1 MAVIKQNRF
10 VVIQI
15 SCYFTNV
22 QQFGF
27 MVNYLTTKI
36 IRDTKERIHMTSR
49 VVEQFLQLVQ
59 IDSET
64 KHEEVI
70 APVLVSLLE
79 ELGFDVLQDDAHTRN
94 GHGAGNIIATLKG
107 NKDGVDPIYF
117 TTHMDTVVPG
127 KGIKPEIRE
136 DGYIYSD
143 GTTILGA
150 DDKAGIAASLE
161 MVKRLKEQNIAHGDI
176 QFIITAGEES
186 GLVGA
191 KELDPAHIHA
201 KYGFAIDSDGKVG
214 GIVTSAPFQA
224 KLMVK
229 VLGKTAHAG
238 VAPEKGISA
247 ITVAAKAIAQMKLGR
262 IDEETT
268 ANIGRFE
275 GGQATNIV
283 CDEVSILAEA
293 RSIRR
298 EKLDAQTAHMK
309 ETFERVAQQLGAQAQ
324 VDIQIMYPGFSVTED
339 DKVVQ
344 VAVEAVKTVGRTP
357 LLGSSGGG
365 SDANVIAGFG
375 IPTVNLSVGYEE
387 IHTTN
392 ERMPI
397 EELEK
402 LADLL
407 VEIVR
412 TVAK

>member
-1 MAVIKQNRF
+1 M
-10 VVIQI
+10 
-15 SCYFTNV
+15 
-22 QQFGF
+22 
-27 MVNYLTTKI
+27 
-36 IRDTKERIHMTSR
+36 SR
-49 VVEQFLQLVQ
+49 LVDEFLQLVQ

-70 APVLVSLLE
+70 APILVEKLKE
-79 ELGFDVLQDDAHTRN
+79 MDFDVFQDDAHTRN
-94 GHGAGNIIATLKG
+94 GHGAGNIIATLNG
-107 NKDGVDPIYF
+107 TTDVEPIYF
-117 TTHMDTVVPG
+117 TVHMDTVFPG

-150 DDKAGIAASLE
+150 DDKAGMAALFE
-161 MVKRLKEQNIAHGDI
+161 MARRLKEQNIEHGTI

-186 GLVGA
+186 GLAGA
-191 KELDPAHIHA
+191 KELDPSLIKA
-201 KYGFAIDSDGKVG
+201 KYGFAVDSDGKVG
-214 GIVTSAPFQA
+214 GIVTAAPFQA
-224 KLMVK
+224 KIVTT
-229 VLGKTAHAG
+229 VYGKTAHAG

-262 IDEETT
+262 LDDETT

-275 GGQATNIV
+275 GGKATNIV
-283 CDEVSILAEA
+283 CDEVHILAEA
-293 RSIRR
+293 RSID
-298 EKLDAQTAHMK
+298 ETKLNAQTAHMK
-309 ETFERVAQQLGAQAQ
+309 ETFERVASEMGGRAE
-324 VDIQIMYPGFSVTED
+324 VEVKRMYPGFRVTES

-344 VAVEAVKTVGRTP
+344 VAMSAVKAIGREP
-357 LLGSSGGG
+357 QLGTSGGG

-375 IPTVNLSVGYEE
+375 IPTVNLSVGYED

-407 VEIVR
+407 VEIVKH
-412 TVAK
+412 TTK